1 MSNQDILNEYNAY
14 HVAEAFRDAL
24 GRMYTRGGERWLDT
38 IPKDAIL
45 TMRDVRQVKQEGVTM
60 QVFEPQLYRTKL
72 INDHDDMFTLKPEC
86 VYGCF
91 YAEKNG
97 KFHNQNLDASEFV
110 TAWDTFSAVSG
121 TGVDEWY
128 KLTDSLVDHARKWE

>member
-1 MSNQDILNEYNAY
+1 
-14 HVAEAFRDAL
+14 
-24 GRMYTRGGERWLDT
+24 
-38 IPKDAIL
+38 
-45 TMRDVRQVKQEGVTM
+45 
-60 QVFEPQLYRTKL
+60 
-72 INDHDDMFTLKPEC
+72 MFTLKPEC